1 MTNIKKE
8 EEYIYSSQP
17 DEPLLQEKY
26 TNPEFY
32 FSTDIRIFKENSRE
46 QLTVF
51 LDFFLT
57 K

>member
-1 MTNIKKE
+1 MANIKKE

-32 FSTDIRIFKENSRE
+32 FSTDIRIFKENSRD

>member
-17 DEPLLQEKY
+17 DESLLQEKY
-26 TNPEFY
+26 TNPGLY
-32 FSTDIRIFKENSRE
+32 FSTDIRIFKENSRD
-46 QLTVF
+46 QLAVF